1 MSARETG
8 RTRALIALGGVT
20 LALCLLAGGRRG
32 GGGGKGDHDEAPGT
46 GGVGGVGAGGGL
58 FPKRDVR
65 IWLRSGDRVELDGVN
80 TDLPTAIE
88 TARAVGRASVY
99 ATGDARVGWIGKV
112 INALRAAQVS
122 VLADAHLLSE
132 ADYVQSLAEARG
144 LRPTSDGM
152 RNAGEGDG
160 NMSWVLAGDVV
171 VGDAVVEADGYLLAV
186 LDVTRSRG
194 IVTMRLASDFSPMS
208 SWRSTGKGIEYRK
221 RVTSK
226 VAIVRGAGWNVVPS
240 LRG

>member
-1 MSARETG
+1 MSARDTG
-8 RTRALIALGGVT
+8 RTRAIVVLGGAT
-20 LALCLLAGGRRG
+20 LALCLLLGGKRG
-32 GGGGKGDHDEAPGT
+32 GNGGEGDHEGAP
-46 GGVGGVGAGGGL
+46 GVGAGGGL
-58 FPKRDVR
+58 FPKREVR
-65 IWLRSGDRVELDGVN
+65 IWLRSGDRIELDGVS

-88 TARAVGRASVY
+88 MARAVGRAGVY
-99 ATGDARVGWIGKV
+99 AAGDARVGWIGKV
-112 INALRAAQVS
+112 INALRAAHVS
-122 VLADAHLLSE
+122 VLADAKLLSE
-132 ADYVQSLAEARG
+132 ADYVHALAEATG
-144 LRPTSDGM
+144 LRPTSNGM

-160 NMSWVLAGDVV
+160 KMTWVLAGDVV

-208 SWRSTGKGIEYRK
+208 AWRSTGKGIEFRK